1 MSIYG
6 PTRKTS
12 TQNVDTIDHSVYVR
26 KTGARMTGRINMGGK
41 KITSLAEPTE
51 DQDAAT
57 ARYVS
62 QYVSH
67 LNNVKVSKDGDT
79 MTGPLDMSGEKIT
92 RVGDPTDNKDAV
104 TKEYVDS
111 LIQHEHELALHAVG
125 RYIVLPNKKDGTK
138 TYFSVRAK
146 KNVDLDSGKLV
157 EVKNGETFNVRPIQ
171 IGVVSESV
179 DLPNPDK
186 DLKIMQYNTSNLEIY
201 FNPPNTMPAPWNL
214 RFSAVIPNTTSTFW
228 FQVNPFT
235 RSRIEMLWLFNVLT
249 FIIYDIHG
257 QIEYTSSVSGLSQQ
271 DFHHV
276 SIEYVDDKLY
286 FWVNG
291 VLKDSYRSL
300 NLQLL
305 SIELSVQKL
314 GILSFYN
321 RNLNKQ
327 EIVQH
332 FIDHHVKNFTNDKV
346 LI

>member
-12 TQNVDTIDHSVYVR
+12 TQNVKASAIDPSVYVR

-67 LNNVKVSKDGDT
+67 LNNIKVNKDGDT

-125 RYIVLPNKKDGTK
+125 RYIVLPNEEDGTK

-157 EVKNGETFNVRPIQ
+157 EVKNGQTLNVRPIQ
-171 IGVVSESV
+171 IGVVKVSESEE
-179 DLPNPDK
+179 LPNPDK

-201 FNPPNTMPAPWNL
+201 FNPPNTMPAPWNIS
-214 RFSAVIPNTTSTFW
+214 FSAVIPK
-228 FQVNPFT
+228 
-235 RSRIEMLWLFNVLT
+235 
-249 FIIYDIHG
+249 
-257 QIEYTSSVSGLSQQ
+257 
-271 DFHHV
+271 
-276 SIEYVDDKLY
+276 KL
-286 FWVNG
+286 
-291 VLKDSYRSL
+291 R
-300 NLQLL
+300 
-305 SIELSVQKL
+305 
-314 GILSFYN
+314 
-321 RNLNKQ
+321 
-327 EIVQH
+327 QH
-332 FIDHHVKNFTNDKV
+332 FGFR
-346 LI
+346 LIRLLAHGLRCCGTLMD